1 MGRTRFTGT
10 VRGLA
15 ALCVIAGVILGGG
28 SPPAAGAE
36 TALSPAAYK
45 PLPVGT
51 KIRFDNRV
59 YEVTETDGFET
70 VFKVRTTGKKS
81 FLAKSR
87 RQEGWMRAYG
97 LFGEFADNMHVFD
110 SRGDLIE
117 YEIDDDEKAKIK
129 AFWPLKVGNK
139 VTFEL
144 KEGKGECTDP
154 DEWEITLEVKK
165 AEVITIGGVEY
176 QTLLIQENGKSDTE
190 KIYEGRKWYH
200 PPAGMIIKAER
211 DWIKSFWVKSVLSDM
226 GGMGG
231 MGGGFGGGMG
241 GGFGG
246 GGFGGMGTNELCL
259 GGEHFKEPIFAE
271 GDEDSYALV
280 KMSFPEGTTT
290 HALQGVKPKD
300 GAETLL
306 AEVRGL
312 KREVR
317 GIARDTSLAAL
328 KGIDFG
334 NYHALIIGIND
345 YKELPVLKTAVNDA
359 KAVAQVLQDEYGFKI
374 TLLLNPTRTEIID
387 ALDKFRATMGSRDNL
402 LIYYAGHGWLDTEA
416 DRGYWLPVDAKS
428 DRRSQWVSNV
438 TITDTLKALQAKH
451 VMVVA
456 DSCYSGTL
464 ARSANVGLRS
474 GDYFKRM
481 SKKTARVA
489 MVSGGLEPVADKG
502 GGGHSPF
509 AKAFIA
515 ALRDN
520 REFVLD
526 GTQLFNKVRRPVMVA
541 ADQTP
546 QYSDVKNAGHDG
558 GDFLF
563 VRKN

>member
-1 MGRTRFTGT
+1 MGRTRLTRM

-15 ALCVIAGVILGGG
+15 AIGIIAGAILVGGP
-28 SPPAAGAE
+28 PPAAGAE
-36 TALSPAAYK
+36 TALPPAEYK

-70 VFKVRTTGKKS
+70 LFKVRTSGKKS
-81 FLAKSR
+81 FLANTQRK
-87 RQEGWMRAYG
+87 EGWIRAYG

-110 SRGDLIE
+110 SRGDSIE
-117 YEIDDDEKAKIK
+117 YEIEDDDREKLK
-129 AFWPLKVGNK
+129 AFWPIQVGK
-139 VTFEL
+139 KSTFRI
-144 KEGKGECTDP
+144 KEGNGECTDT

-176 QTLLIQENGKSDTE
+176 QTFLIEENGKSDTE

-211 DWIKSFWVKSVLSDM
+211 DWIKSFWVHPVLNDMSGMGGGM

-231 MGGGFGGGMG
+231 MGGGFGGGFEVDELCMG
-241 GGFGG
+241 GQY
-246 GGFGGMGTNELCL
+246 
-259 GGEHFKEPIFAE
+259 FKEPIFAE
-271 GDEDSYALV
+271 GDEDSYSLV

-290 HALQGVKPKD
+290 HALKGVKPKG
-300 GAETLL
+300 GAEAVL
-306 AEVRGL
+306 AEVRSL
-312 KREVR
+312 KKEVR
-317 GIARDTSLAAL
+317 GIGESTELASL
-328 KGIDFG
+328 KSIDFG
-334 NYHALIIGIND
+334 NYHALVIGIND
-345 YKELPVLKTAVNDA
+345 YENLPALKTAINDA
-359 KAVAQVLQDEYGFKI
+359 KAVAKVLTDEYGFKT
-374 TLLLNPTRTEIID
+374 TLLLNPGRADIID
-387 ALDKFRATMGSRDNL
+387 TLDKFRETMGSKDNL
-402 LIYYAGHGWLDTEA
+402 LIYYAGHGWLDKDA
-416 DRGYWLPVDAKS
+416 DRGYWLPADAKS
-428 DRRSQWVSNV
+428 DRRSQWVSNA
-438 TITDTLKALQAKH
+438 TITDTLKTLQAKH

-464 ARSANVGLRS
+464 ARSAVAGLKS

-481 SKKTARVA
+481 SKKAARVA
-489 MVSGGLEPVADKG
+489 LVSGGLEPVADKG
-502 GGGHSPF
+502 SGGHSPF
-509 AKAFIA
+509 ANAFIR
-515 ALRDN
+515 ALKENSD
-520 REFVLD
+520 FVLD

-563 VRKN
+563 VRRK